1 MLFLS
6 RRAECAPHTQTHART
21 PFGGLCSQVGILEG
35 RKQSLVLTC
44 RDLDVRMG
52 EKRENIGDAGLSTES
67 DETIENNLKDFDA
80 KLAACVSAFFAAFFF
95 FF

>member
-1 MLFLS
+1 M
-6 RRAECAPHTQTHART
+6 PV
-21 PFGGLCSQVGILEG
+21 FGLGLQVGILEG
-35 RKQSLVLTC
+35 RKQSLMLTC

-80 KLAACVSAFFAAFFF
+80 KLAACVSFFGAACLLHFEIAPID
-95 FF
+95 